1 MVNRL
6 KQRLMSGVHRLLG
19 REPSKSDH
27 TTFAVGGR
35 AVAIQGSVT
44 GSNISTG
51 DNFYGRSLRHVPLD
65 QQQWPSIVKASA
77 ERLTGR
83 RNGSLAFLFDYDAAG
98 DARCNGAAPAEIP
111 QVSLWRR
118 EPSCLILHGGSG
130 QGKTWQLCGLSYDL
144 YGDTPLIAVA
154 ANGDARVLSKDVAHT
169 FLFDL
174 CDRDS
179 SERLN
184 DIARHVRATGTV
196 PSAIWLYIAVDNVA
210 TSKEAVALS
219 AVPQRGVWG
228 DICST
233 MLSEIRAGSL
243 TSARHGA
250 RPTSAS
256 AGRSQGR
263 TLRMKGTFLILLPP
277 CRENSGLRWPGRWRR
292 RSVRGRPK
300 CCC

>member
-1 MVNRL
+1 MMGL
-6 KQRLMSGVHRLLG
+6 
-19 REPSKSDH
+19 EP
-27 TTFAVGGR
+27 TTFRATIFRARQRGR
-35 AVAIQGSVT
+35 
-44 GSNISTG
+44 
-51 DNFYGRSLRHVPLD
+51 FRLR
-65 QQQWPSIVKASA
+65 
-77 ERLTGR
+77 R
-83 RNGSLAFLFDYDAAG
+83 RK
-98 DARCNGAAPAEIP
+98 
-111 QVSLWRR
+111 SLWLLPTLWHG
-118 EPSCLILHGGSG
+118 EPPIASRT
-130 QGKTWQLCGLSYDL
+130 GKTWQLCGLSYDL

-243 TSARHGA
+243 TSARHGVW
-250 RPTSAS
+250 PTSAS

-263 TLRMKGTFLILLPP
+263 TLRMKNAFLYFTAAVP
-277 CRENSGLRWPGRWRR
+277 RKFG
-292 RSVRGRPK
+292 PK
-300 CCC
+300 MAGSLAP